1 MASHHQTPTAADLVT
16 EAGGLGTGFGIILVA
31 LFPFAVPGLLLGILL
46 LLPLAPLALLLP
58 AIWLLRRRRTDKRV
72 GITAPRLAG
81 KPHRLSPSSTA
92 KSQSRMP
99 TEGNL
104 QT

>member
-1 MASHHQTPTAADLVT
+1 MASHQQTPTPADLAT

-31 LFPFAVPGLLLGILL
+31 LFPFAVPGLLLGVLL
-46 LLPLAPLALLLP
+46 LLPLLPLVFLLP
-58 AIWLLRRRRTDKRV
+58 AFWLLRRRRTNKTVR
-72 GITAPRLAG
+72 ITAPRLAG
-81 KPHRLSPSSTA
+81 KPHRLSPQFTA